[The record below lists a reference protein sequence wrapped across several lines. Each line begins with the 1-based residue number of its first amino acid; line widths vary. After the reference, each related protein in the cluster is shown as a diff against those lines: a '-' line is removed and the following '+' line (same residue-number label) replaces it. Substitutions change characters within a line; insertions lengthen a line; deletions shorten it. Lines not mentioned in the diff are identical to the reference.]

1 MTSSQLWKKK
11 SAWNRHSVSTMYWNS
26 LKKNFPCLQK
36 KTHEL
41 CILVVTRQLILKFW
55 QVIRN
60 TLKHRGIGMSEIG
73 NIKFENF
80 QLKSYPVPLN
90 QFDCS
95 LETIK
100 TIVRYFTFI
109 LMCLISFLLI
119 LILAYSFL
127 MNSIVYLLDSWI
139 LPLL

>member
-1 MTSSQLWKKK
+1 MWNKLLPVIWVHDKLATLEKKIC
-11 SAWNRHSVSTMYWNS
+11 
-26 LKKNFPCLQK
+26 LKQTFCKYYVLKQFKEKLPMFTK

-95 LETIK
+95 LETK
-100 TIVRYFTFI
+100 QLCGTLHLF
-109 LMCLISFLLI
+109 
-119 LILAYSFL
+119 
-127 MNSIVYLLDSWI
+127 
-139 LPLL
+139 